1 MPSLW
6 QNAEHITVCMPRSL
20 NKGRGRNGGDMKRA
34 AIFMAD
40 GCEEIEG
47 LTVVDILRRAGIEI
61 DMVSIGK
68 DEKINGSHGIVF
80 LADALISC
88 FKPGD
93 YDAFIIPG
101 GKKGTEN
108 LLASEAVKSILKT
121 AFEEGKLVA
130 AVCAAPTVLGAAGI
144 LKEKKATCYPGFED
158 RLDCK
163 TFSEERVVVD
173 GNVITSRGMGTS
185 IEFALAIVRYLE
197 GAEKADTI
205 SKGIIFR

>member
-1 MPSLW
+1 
-6 QNAEHITVCMPRSL
+6 
-20 NKGRGRNGGDMKRA
+20 
-34 AIFMAD
+34 MAD

-47 LTVVDILRRAGIEI
+47 LTVVDILRRAGIDI

-80 LADALISC
+80 LADTVLSG
-88 FKPGD
+88 FKADG
-93 YDAFIIPG
+93 YDAFVIPG

-108 LLASEAVKSILKT
+108 LLASEEVKSILKN
-121 AFEEGKLVA
+121 AYDSGKLVA

-158 RLDCK
+158 GLCSAS
-163 TFSEERVVVD
+163 FSEERVVVD

-185 IEFALAIVRYLE
+185 IEFALAIVQYLE

>member
-1 MPSLW
+1 
-6 QNAEHITVCMPRSL
+6 
-20 NKGRGRNGGDMKRA
+20 MKRA

-68 DEKINGSHGIVF
+68 EEKINGSHGIVF
-80 LADALISC
+80 LADAVISS
-88 FKPGD
+88 FKPDD
-93 YDAFIIPG
+93 YDAFMIPG

-144 LKEKKATCYPGFED
+144 LKEKKATCYPGFEH

-163 TFSEERVVVD
+163 TCSEERVVVD
-173 GNVITSRGMGTS
+173 GNVITSRGMGTA
-185 IEFALAIVRYLE
+185 IDFALAIIERFQ
-197 GAEKADTI
+197 GAQAAEDMA
-205 SKGIIFR
+205 SRVVYG